1 MILIHLTKK
10 VVFLWHHII
19 HQVEEETQ
27 IWNDANLKVSGI
39 LERRERDNIEDQVS
53 SNTQEIG
60 IQWEKN
66 KGKKS
71 CSNVVI
77 NGAGGKKIQEWMA
90 CFMFLKVQ
98 HLNNPIWKILI
109 WKRFVFWSWGQK
121 MNVITPCVCYILLYI
136 LNTTW
141 SYLKLKTT
149 ESLSETG
156 QGKSWWRDV
165 SKKGKTQRFL
175 CFERAMGKMGDCV
188 CGSCFKLHCVV
199 CIMFHYFFERHS
211 CVSTST

>member
-10 VVFLWHHII
+10 IVSLWHHII

-39 LERRERDNIEDQVS
+39 LERRERDNIKDQVS
-53 SNTQEIG
+53 SNTQENG
-60 IQWEKN
+60 RSGSSGEKN
-66 KGKKS
+66 KGNKS

-77 NGAGGKKIQEWMA
+77 NGAGGKKSKNEWHVSYFWKFNIWIIQY
-90 CFMFLKVQ
+90 K
-98 HLNNPIWKILI
+98 KILI

-141 SYLKLKTT
+141 SY
-149 ESLSETG
+149 
-156 QGKSWWRDV
+156 
-165 SKKGKTQRFL
+165 F
-175 CFERAMGKMGDCV
+175 
-188 CGSCFKLHCVV
+188 
-199 CIMFHYFFERHS
+199 
-211 CVSTST
+211 